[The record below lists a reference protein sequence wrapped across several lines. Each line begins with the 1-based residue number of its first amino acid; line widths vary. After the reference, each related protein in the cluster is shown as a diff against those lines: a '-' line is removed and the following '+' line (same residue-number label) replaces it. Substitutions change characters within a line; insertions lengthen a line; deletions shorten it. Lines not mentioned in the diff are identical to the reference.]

1 MNSGTGC
8 GRDTRVIID
17 TGILDCT
24 MVRNYPRSK
33 F

>member
-1 MNSGTGC
+1 MNLRTGC
-8 GRDTRVIID
+8 GCNTRVIID

-24 MVRNYPRSK
+24 MVRKYPRSK